1 MIVRNV
7 YLILLL
13 LPSITLAQLSPRV
26 DVTPYP
32 KEIQPGGYQTLFF
45 NLSYFEESDST
56 NLELPSGWRLV
67 TSRKQEKENK
77 TVIMYTFS
85 VDGATASG
93 NHNLYFLVFRQGFK
107 IAEEKIPITVSH
119 VRKLEINPIS
129 LPEYVQE
136 GNVLTIDYVIQ
147 NQGNT
152 TEKLHVFTNYGE
164 IKSGT
169 DSLELAP
176 FSSVTVSVR
185 QRIPVTN
192 NPTWKVNSDL
202 ILRSKSDPTPVYHF
216 VSTPVYSTQQ
226 KKNDPYYRYPIQAGF
241 AFLSFAINGV
251 RRNTYQYLAT
261 GAGHIDTKNNHLLQF
276 TVRGP
281 NQIAF
286 PTIGSYDEYN
296 ATWEYKKTT
305 KVQVGDYT
313 NRVNQ
318 LMEFS
323 RFGRGARVD
332 HSFSKKLSAGLF
344 YQQARFFPTQRDISG
359 GTLHYQVLP
368 SLQLTFDVLSKQFI
382 QNTNS
387 NWQRANIIGTSS
399 LFKKENF
406 YIESQ
411 VSVSQSNT
419 NIDIGLYNRL
429 DYRLKKLSVFNET
442 IYAGKNYFGFYTNS
456 QLFINN
462 LNYQLNSKLNIG
474 VSSNITRLN
483 PSLDVLVFNTSPFS
497 STNMVFLSY
506 QPNYKQQL
514 FVNYTIQ
521 EREDR
526 QMPATFHF
534 KEDFGNISYQLNTE
548 RWRLF
553 AQGRYG
559 NAQNLLLASDISSP
573 KKSGSVLTRPSARV
587 VKGIW
592 LEGYFEY
599 QRTNKFDANN
609 ITQNLYFYGGG
620 IQANLYRKVSLM
632 ANYRSNYAP
641 DELFQQR
648 SFLDASLQVEL
659 NNHRLSITSGRVFVP
674 VAGAQS
680 QNTQFFQLRYTWRIN
695 APFAKRKDLGQL
707 RGRITGNDIQRDGL
721 LVKLGPYRTV
731 TDMNGY
737 FTFQHIPPDAYFLS
751 LEHSDQLI
759 GYKPTIKT
767 PHKVVIQPDTVY
779 TMRLEMV
786 KTGSVQGSVQ
796 VVKSKRNEEIEPTK
810 EKPLLLAKLYNDK
823 ESHLTQVRKD
833 NTFSFKEVTPGNWT
847 VKVIVSTHTDKYEV
861 LENDNPVYVEPEKE
875 VGIDFSIRSL
885 EKRIFFTG
893 KDFFVTTKK

>member
-1 MIVRNV
+1 MRYV
-7 YLILLL
+7 YLLLFFI
-13 LPSITLAQLSPRV
+13 SFSTSAQLSPQV
-26 DVTPYP
+26 QVTPYP

-45 NLSYFEESDST
+45 TISNFIDGDST
-56 NLELPSGWRLV
+56 ALELPSTWRVV

-77 TVIMYTFS
+77 TVFIYTFS
-85 VDGATASG
+85 VDAAAPSG
-93 NHNLYFLVFRQGFK
+93 NHNLYFLLYRQGFK
-107 IAEEKIPITVSH
+107 IAEEKLSVTISL
-119 VRKLEINPIS
+119 VRKIEISPIN

-136 GNVLTIDYVIQ
+136 GNALTIDYIIQ

-152 TEKLHVFTNYGE
+152 IEKLHVFTNYGE
-164 IKSGT
+164 VKSGT

-192 NPTWKVNSDL
+192 NPSWKVNSDL
-202 ILRSKSDPTPVYHF
+202 ILRTKSDPTPIYHF

-241 AFLSFAINGV
+241 AFLSFSINGI
-251 RRNTYQYLAT
+251 RRNTYQYLAM
-261 GAGHIDTKNNHLLQF
+261 GSGHIDTKNNHLLQF

-296 ATWEYKKTT
+296 ATWEYKKAT
-305 KVQVGDYT
+305 KIQVGDYT

-323 RFGRGARVD
+323 RFGRGARLD
-332 HSFSKKLSAGLF
+332 HTFSKKISAGVF

-359 GTLHYQVLP
+359 GSVQYQVLP
-368 SLQLTFDVLSKQFI
+368 ILQLTFDVLSKQFI

-387 NWQRANIIGTSS
+387 NWQRANIAGVTGVV
-399 LFKKENF
+399 KRENLHL
-406 YIESQ
+406 ESQ
-411 VSVSQSNT
+411 VSVSQLNT
-419 NIDIGLYNRL
+419 TIDLGLYTRL
-429 DYRLKKLSVFNET
+429 DYRFKKLSVYNET

-462 LNYQLNSKLNIG
+462 LSYQVHPKLNVG
-474 VSSNITRLN
+474 LSSNITRLN

-514 FVNYTIQ
+514 FVNYTLQ

-526 QMPATFHF
+526 QIPATFHF
-534 KEDFGNISYQLNTE
+534 KEDFGNISYQLNTDK
-548 RWRLF
+548 WRLF

-559 NAQNLLLASDISSP
+559 NAQNLLLPTDISIP
-573 KKSGSVLTRPSARV
+573 KKSGSFLTRPATRV
-587 VKGIW
+587 LKGMW

-599 QRTNKFDANN
+599 QRTNKFDENN
-609 ITQNLYFYGGG
+609 ITQNLYFFGGG
-620 IQANLYRKVSLM
+620 VQANLYRKVSLM
-632 ANYRSNYAP
+632 LNYRSNFAP

-648 SFLDASLQVEL
+648 SFLDASLQFET

-674 VAGAQS
+674 IAGAQA

-707 RGRITGNDIQRDGL
+707 KGRITGKDIQRDGL

-767 PHKVVIQPDTVY
+767 PHRVVIQPDTVH
-779 TMRLEMV
+779 TIRLEMV
-786 KTGSVQGSVQ
+786 KTGSIQGTVQEVE
-796 VVKSKRNEEIEPTK
+796 SKRNNEIELTQ
-810 EKPLLLAKLYNDK
+810 EKPFLLAKLYNEK
-823 ESHLTQVRKD
+823 ESHITQVRKD
-833 NTFSFKEVTPGNWT
+833 NTFSFKEVTPGNWM
-847 VKVIVSTHTDKYEV
+847 VKVIVSTHTDKYEIV
-861 LENDNPVYVEPEKE
+861 ENDNPVYVEPEKE
-875 VGIDFSIRSL
+875 VGIDFAIRSL